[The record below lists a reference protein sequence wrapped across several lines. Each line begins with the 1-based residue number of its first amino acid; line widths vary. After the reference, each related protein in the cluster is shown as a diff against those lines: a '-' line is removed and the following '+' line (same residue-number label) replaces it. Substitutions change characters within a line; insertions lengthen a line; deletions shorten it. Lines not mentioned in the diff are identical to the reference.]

1 MIALGSWYSQSCEY
15 QSKFICAG
23 PLEKNGN
30 HTLVLGS
37 ESLTD
42 HTLKFWWNPVIDGN
56 GTPQFRLNWQIKNGS
71 LPDIMELV
79 SKDLPGSVSTPGL
92 GSLSPPNYYKERH
105 EYTSVIELPHNITDV
120 IGDGALVIDVEIFA
134 DNQCDNRVE
143 LLTEETKLQ
152 YNNVKM
158 SWSTA
163 EEFCVS
169 KRGHLASVASRLHW
183 YKLQSF
189 ISGNNIVIK

>member
-71 LPDIMELV
+71 LPDVTELV
-79 SKDLPGSVSTPGL
+79 SKDLEGSVSTPGL
-92 GSLSPPNYYKERH
+92 GSLPPPNYYKERH
-105 EYTSVIELPHNITDV
+105 EYTAVIELPHNITDI
-120 IGDGALVIDVEIFA
+120 IGNGALAVDVDIVP
-134 DNQCDNRVE
+134 DYQSISQVE
-143 LLTEETKLQ
+143 VLSGEPLLTRK
-152 YNNVKM
+152 
-158 SWSTA
+158 S
-163 EEFCVS
+163 
-169 KRGHLASVASRLHW
+169 
-183 YKLQSF
+183 
-189 ISGNNIVIK
+189 